1 MSKLLRYPLTDA
13 REHKF
18 KARVSPDGVSILDF
32 VTENGI
38 FLDVNTIFHIIW
50 ATTIERSGTRI
61 IFSVFT

>member
-1 MSKLLRYPLTDA
+1 MSKLLRYPLTDP

-18 KARVSPDGVSILDF
+18 NARVSPDGVSILDF

-38 FLDVNTIFHIIW
+38 FVDVNTIFHMIR

-61 IFSVFT
+61 IFFGFT